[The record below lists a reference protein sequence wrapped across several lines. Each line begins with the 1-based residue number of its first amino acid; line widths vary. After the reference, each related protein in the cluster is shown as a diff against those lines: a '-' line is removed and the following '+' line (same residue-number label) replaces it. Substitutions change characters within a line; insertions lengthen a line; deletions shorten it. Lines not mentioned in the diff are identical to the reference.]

1 MADEWDEGNDEEEEE
16 EEDEEAGGGQDNN
29 MMQEEEGEEEDD
41 EEEEEEEEEDDIL
54 DMGDDDAGPQ
64 QDSLLMRFCPHD
76 SSMLYPQEDKR
87 EKKLLYACRLC
98 RYTEVAVGSS
108 LVYRNEK
115 KKEVKNILHTVPSAI
130 SDDPTLARTNK
141 ANCDN
146 CGNQEAVFF
155 QSSIAQS
162 DSLALI
168 FVCCN
173 CDKKWVN

>member
-1 MADEWDEGNDEEEEE
+1 MADEWDDAN
-16 EEDEEAGGGQDNN
+16 
-29 MMQEEEGEEEDD
+29 
-41 EEEEEEEEEDDIL
+41 EEEEEEEEVAEGGHEIEEEEEEVDIL
-54 DMGDDDAGPQ
+54 DQGNDDSGPQ

-87 EKKLLYACRLC
+87 AKILLYACRLC
-98 RYTEVAVGSS
+98 RYTEEAAGQP
-108 LVYRNEK
+108 LIYRNEK

-130 SDDPTLARTNK
+130 SDDPTLARTQK
-141 ANCDN
+141 ANCEN

-173 CDKKWVN
+173 CDHKWVN